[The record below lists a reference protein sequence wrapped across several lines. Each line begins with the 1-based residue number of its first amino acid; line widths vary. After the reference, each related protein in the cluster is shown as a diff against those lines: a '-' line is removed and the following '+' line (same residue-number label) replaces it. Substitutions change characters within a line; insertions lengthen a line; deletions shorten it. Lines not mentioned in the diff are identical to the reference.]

1 MTTTTTSLKLP
12 DALKEQIAQTAAREG
27 KSAHALMIDALQTA
41 MNEASLMHAF
51 HDSALA
57 AYEETVRINK
67 VFRGEDIEAY
77 YLAKMHGETAK
88 KPPRVQWQ
96 SGRDAAATI
105 TPRSKKRE

>member
-1 MTTTTTSLKLP
+1 MTTTTSLKLP
-12 DALKEQIAQTAAREG
+12 DTLKEQIAQTAAREG

-77 YLAKMHGETAK
+77 YLAKMHGETSK

>member
-96 SGRDAAATI
+96 SGRDAAATT